1 MRYIINTTDDEGLIG
16 VQISD
21 WVKKGKVELIEKAD
35 PAAVIAAN
43 LEKAAKALE
52 TLKKAGY
59 NSYVMKVYLQHETK
73 MAMRDIDALMRSQD
87 DFFRAIGVKK

>member
-1 MRYIINTTDDEGLIG
+1 MRYIINTTDDEGVIG
-16 VQISD
+16 AQISD
-21 WVKKGKVELIEKAD
+21 WAKKGKIELIEKAD
-35 PAAVIAAN
+35 PAAIIAAN

-52 TLKKAGY
+52 ILKKAGY

-73 MAMRDIDALMRSQD
+73 MSMKNIEALMRSQD